1 MNRRKKRVRQTL
13 EIGVLIVA
21 AISLFGQFS
30 FAEQV
35 DKRTLELKMGGA
47 ELVHTVHPFKR
58 VSIANPEIADLVV
71 LSPTDLYVYAKRV
84 GYTSVILW
92 QEGGAG
98 KTRLDVVVALDLTN
112 LKEKLHLLFP
122 DQQIKV
128 YGTETGIVLAGT
140 VTGPEVVE
148 QVIRLAQQYLPSEK
162 TSETTD
168 EKQEGSK
175 KRGYQVTGRSGWG
188 VTNLLKVQGN
198 QQIMLEVKV
207 AEVTRTSQ
215 KDMQASLGIG
225 DIDDNF
231 VGAVGIGNV
240 TTPLEVPFGPSMATL
255 PGGLIGDLIDGTL
268 DGLAQAPNS
277 LLLNFA
283 ESTPNVFLNIED
295 VTVALKFLENEG
307 LARILAEPRL
317 VTQSGQEARFL
328 AGGEFPIPVAQ
339 DLNRITIEF
348 KEFGVALV
356 FTPVVLSNGKISLR
370 VAPSVSEITSMS
382 IIPAGIQG
390 ADFVVPNLSSRK
402 LETTV
407 ELYDGQSLA
416 LAGLLQDNIRE
427 NAKKVPGLG
436 DIPILG
442 ALFRSSNYI
451 QQKTDLLIAVTPHL
465 VKPVTKDT
473 IGYPGQN
480 MEPPNWYEFYL
491 EGRFEGRRPENP
503 PLAENMQSSANVNS
517 LRVSDGQT
525 GGLEGDFGYQSVH
538 PE

>member
-1 MNRRKKRVRQTL
+1 MNMRGEPMRRALKSV
-13 EIGVLIVA
+13 ILIVA
-21 AISLFGQFS
+21 ALSLFCKFS

-35 DKRTLELKMGGA
+35 DTRTLELKMGGA
-47 ELVHTVHPFKR
+47 ELVQTVHPFKR
-58 VSIANPEIADLVV
+58 VSIANPDIADLVV
-71 LSPTDLYVYAKRV
+71 LSPTELYVYAKKV

-92 QEGGAG
+92 QEGEG

-128 YGTETGIVLAGT
+128 YGTETGIVLSGT
-140 VTGPEVVE
+140 VSGPEVVE
-148 QVIRLAQQYLPSEK
+148 QVIRLAQQYLPSEE
-162 TSETTD
+162 TSETTG
-168 EKQEGSK
+168 EKKEGTR
-175 KRGYQVTGRSGWG
+175 KRDYQVTGRSGWG

-198 QQIMLEVKV
+198 QQVMLEVRI

-225 DIDDNF
+225 NIDDNF

-240 TTPLEVPFGPSMATL
+240 TSPLEVLFGPNMATL
-255 PGGLIGDLIDGTL
+255 PGGLVGDLVDSTL
-268 DGLAQAPNS
+268 DGLAQAPTS

-295 VTVALKFLENEG
+295 VTIALKFLENEG

-339 DLNRITIEF
+339 DEDSITIKF

-356 FTPVVLSNGKISLR
+356 FKPVVLSNGKISLR
-370 VAPSVSEITSMS
+370 VAPSVSEITSNS

-390 ADFVVPNLSSRK
+390 TNFIVPNLSSRK
-402 LETTV
+402 LDTTV

-416 LAGLLQDNIRE
+416 LAGLLQDNLRE
-427 NAKKVPGLG
+427 NAKKIPGLG

-442 ALFRSSNYI
+442 ALFRSSDYI
-451 QQKTDLLIAVTPHL
+451 QQKTDLLIAVTPHI
-465 VKPVTKDT
+465 VKPVSEGS
-473 IGYPGQN
+473 IGYPGQF

-491 EGRFEGRRPENP
+491 EGKFEGRRSENP
-503 PLAENMQSSANVNS
+503 PLAENMHSSANDNS
-517 LRVSDGQT
+517 LRVSGRQT